1 MMPRIIDAVAMSN
14 FEVLLTYENNEK
26 RIFSMKPYLNLG
38 QFAELNNETIFKTV
52 KVSFD
57 TIEWINGV
65 DIDPEEL
72 YEKSKN
78 LESESIA

>member
-1 MMPRIIDAVAMSN
+1 MTPKIIDAVPMADYD
-14 FEVLLTYENNEK
+14 VLLTFDNNEK
-26 RIFSMKPYLNLG
+26 KVFNMKPYLDLG
-38 QFAELNNETIFKTV
+38 SFSELKNEAIFKTV

-72 YEKSKN
+72 YERSKN
-78 LESESIA
+78 IEAESIA

>member
-1 MMPRIIDAVAMSN
+1 MTPKIIDVVPMIN
-14 FEVLLTYENNEK
+14 YDVLLTFENNEK
-26 RIFSMKPYLNLG
+26 RIFDVKPYLNTG
-38 QFAELNNETIFKTV
+38 SFSELKNEATFKTV

-72 YEKSKN
+72 YEKSKKMQ
-78 LESESIA
+78 SESIA